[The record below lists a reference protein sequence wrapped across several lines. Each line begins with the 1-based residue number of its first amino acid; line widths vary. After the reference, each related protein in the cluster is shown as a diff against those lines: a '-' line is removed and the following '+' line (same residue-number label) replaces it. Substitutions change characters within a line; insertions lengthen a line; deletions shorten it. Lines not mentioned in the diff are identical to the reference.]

1 MTVSVLIVDDS
12 GFFRRRLAEI
22 IDGAAGLTVIGTA
35 ANGREAVEQVLKLKP
50 DVVTMDYEMPVMDG
64 ITAVKQIMLKCP
76 TPILMF
82 SSLTHEGAR
91 VTLDSLSAGAVD
103 FLPKSFDEISKNSS
117 GLKERLVE
125 RILTVAG
132 SGKGAQRRSSFV
144 SSARDTAAPVARPAS
159 TLGSAVSQPAVSR
172 PRNPNSSKPAM
183 VAIATSTG
191 GPVALQAVLT
201 KLPASFPLPL
211 VLVQHMPATFTPAFA
226 ERLNALCKIE
236 VREAKDGD
244 RLKPGLALLAPGGK
258 QLMVSKNGIVKILP
272 GDERVNYKPCADI
285 TFGSAANVYGDKV
298 LAIVLTGMGS
308 DGCEGAKILKQ
319 KGAVIWAQDEN
330 TSVIYGMPMAI
341 AKAQLADEIM
351 PLDRIGQ
358 RLSELR

>member
-1 MTVSVLIVDDS
+1 
-12 GFFRRRLAEI
+12 
-22 IDGAAGLTVIGTA
+22 
-35 ANGREAVEQVLKLKP
+35 
-50 DVVTMDYEMPVMDG
+50 
-64 ITAVKQIMLKCP
+64 
-76 TPILMF
+76 
-82 SSLTHEGAR
+82 
-91 VTLDSLSAGAVD
+91 
-103 FLPKSFDEISKNSS
+103 
-117 GLKERLVE
+117 
-125 RILTVAG
+125 
-132 SGKGAQRRSSFV
+132 
-144 SSARDTAAPVARPAS
+144 
-159 TLGSAVSQPAVSR
+159 
-172 PRNPNSSKPAM
+172 
-183 VAIATSTG
+183 
-191 GPVALQAVLT
+191 
-201 KLPASFPLPL
+201 
-211 VLVQHMPATFTPAFA
+211 MPATFTPAFA